1 VFRLVGRRGWDI
13 CGPFPESLGGKGRY
27 MLLFIDDATR
37 YTWCYILEHKSDAE
51 AKFHD
56 WEAEMQT
63 QYSLQVKRFRT
74 DGGGEFTSKRF
85 LQHLRDHGIHKETT
99 ATVSI
104 EARRLP
110 ILPLS
115 SISLPTSFIRV
126 MLTWSRSLPLIC
138 SPDVTDP
145 QARSDLLTS
154 LLSMTMVSRS
164 HSPFR
169 YTAPFAQR
177 LVSSKG
183 YSYTVGYARR
193 FYGVCVVFWLQD
205 LRVWLSLGLSLG
217 KHEAVFFFLFSF
229 S

>member
-169 YTAPFAQR
+169 YTDYHDALRSGDTGR
-177 LVSSKG
+177 LEHSSDIL
-183 YSYTVGYARR
+183 
-193 FYGVCVVFWLQD
+193 CVMFQGLSK
-205 LRVWLSLGLSLG
+205 LKNYRALSLEFKACRVKEWTDEMRELWL
-217 KHEAVFFFLFSF
+217 
-229 S
+229 